1 MTRADREDIDLLVHD
16 FHAAI
21 EPLDPDHFLEPATV
35 PGVRPEVVAGCGTAL
50 RRMRGDRD
58 GRLDQLAVTS
68 AVRREGRSTVALGAA
83 LVQRNEYGQ
92 RTILLELDLGSTS
105 QAGDSPGIAEVMRGE
120 ATLTECIVPLAPHL
134 GLLPS
139 GNAGDEAGKLLAR
152 FRSSTVLHDLRH
164 SGYAVVADLPPLP
177 PFGLADRVADLFS
190 GVLFVVRAGKTP
202 VEVVRAAIDRL
213 DEPPAILLNA
223 KTSAVPRWLRPMVGG

>member
-1 MTRADREDIDLLVHD
+1 MTSTDREGIDLLVHD
-16 FHAAI
+16 FNADI
-21 EPLDPDHFLEPATV
+21 GPLDPDNFLEPTTV
-35 PGVRPEVVAGCGTAL
+35 PGVRPEVVAGCGVAL
-50 RRMRGDRD
+50 RRIRSDRG
-58 GRLDQLAVTS
+58 GSLEQLAVTS
-68 AVRREGRSTVALGAA
+68 SVRREGRSTVALGAA

-92 RTILLELDLGSTS
+92 PTILVELDLESKS
-105 QAGDSPGIAEVMRGE
+105 QVVNAPGIAEVMRGQ
-120 ATLTECIVPLAPHL
+120 ATLAQCIVPLAPHL

-164 SGYAVVADLPPLP
+164 NGYAVVADLPPLP

-190 GVLFVVRAGKTP
+190 GVLLVVRAGKTP
-202 VEVVRAAIDRL
+202 VEVIRAAIDRL